1 MKQKDHNIEFQ
12 FRDSD
17 PVRETHP
24 TKEQVLN
31 IVEIL
36 VDHPRI
42 ILFDSVCNLCS
53 AWVRFVYR
61 RDTQQKFKFASVQS
75 HTGKS
80 LLVWGGLPTDY
91 YDTMVYIEHGS
102 IYTRSTAF
110 LKIVQHFPF
119 PWPGLYAG
127 ALIPRILRDWLYN
140 RIALN
145 RYRLFGKTA
154 VCFTPSDDLSKRF
167 L

>member
-1 MKQKDHNIEFQ
+1 MHQKDYNINFQ
-12 FRDSD
+12 FRSSN

-24 TKEQVLN
+24 TVEPASN
-31 IVEIL
+31 IPEIL
-36 VDHPRI
+36 ANHPRI

-53 AWVRFVYR
+53 AWVRFVHR

-75 HTGKS
+75 DSGKA
-80 LLVWGGLPTDY
+80 LLAWCGLPTEY
-91 YDTMVYIEHGS
+91 YNTMVYIEHGS

-119 PWPGLYAG
+119 PWPVLYTG
-127 ALIPRILRDWLYN
+127 SLIPRTLRDWLYN